1 MMKFLP
7 AFALLFVL
15 SSFAIGAQPNVILI
29 VTDDQGYG
37 DMSVHGHPWLD
48 TPNLDRLHDEG
59 ISLDDYHVDPYC
71 TPTRAALMTGRYSV
85 RVGAWAVT
93 EGRQLLNPNETTMAD
108 VFAVSGYRTGMFGK
122 WHLGDAFP
130 YAPRYRG
137 FQDTVHHLAGG
148 VDEIGNPVGN
158 DYFDDIY
165 YRNGVAEKFEGYC
178 TDVFFDETLRFIEEG
193 KTSNFELPFFIYLPL
208 NAMHGPLTVDSRYSD
223 PFLAKGLHESLSTF
237 LGMVQNF
244 DENLGRLLDS
254 LDDWGIDENTIIVFM
269 GDNGTGGGYD
279 PRTGRGFNAG
289 MRDKKGS
296 TYEGGHRVA
305 CFIRWP
311 AALEGGKSVEALTAH
326 LDWLP
331 TLVEFCDLKAPGNL
345 SFDGKSIARLLQD
358 DAKDWGER
366 ALFVN
371 RQGDQLEM
379 WNPGVDPKVKYPSR
393 AVLTERWR
401 LVNAELYDIV
411 QDPGQQRD
419 VANQYPEVVENLNL
433 AYREHFE
440 SVTSHGGKYTSFFI
454 GSPEENPT
462 RFTTRDWHHTDGEVI
477 WKMSLVEDDSLF
489 VNGFWAM
496 DAQQAGRYNIRL
508 SRFPKDA
515 EQPIGA
521 SKARIRLGE
530 YAEEKD
536 LQPTDAFVDFEME
549 LPRGE
554 SLLQTWFTDA
564 ETQRERGA
572 YYVWVEYLGR

>member
-1 MMKFLP
+1 
-7 AFALLFVL
+7 
-15 SSFAIGAQPNVILI
+15 
-29 VTDDQGYG
+29 
-37 DMSVHGHPWLD
+37 
-48 TPNLDRLHDEG
+48 
-59 ISLDDYHVDPYC
+59 
-71 TPTRAALMTGRYSV
+71 
-85 RVGAWAVT
+85 
-93 EGRQLLNPNETTMAD
+93 MAD
-108 VFAVSGYRTGMFGK
+108 VFTASGYRTGMFGK
-122 WHLGDAFP
+122 WHLGDAYP

-137 FQDTVHHLAGG
+137 FQDTVHHLAE

-165 YRNGVAEKFEGYC
+165 YRYGVAENFEGYC
-178 TDVFFDETLRFIEEG
+178 TDAFFDETLRFIDEG
-193 KTSNFELPFFIYLPL
+193 KASGFDKPFFIYLPL
-208 NAMHGPLTVDSRYSD
+208 NAMHGPLTVDSSYSD
-223 PFLAKGLHESLSTF
+223 PFLARGLHESLSKF

-254 LDDWGIDENTIIVFM
+254 LDEWGIDENTIIVFM

-311 AALEGGKSVEALTAH
+311 GTLEGGGSVEELTAH

-331 TLVEFCDLKAPGNL
+331 TFVVFCDLKTPENS
-345 SFDGKSIARLLQD
+345 SFDGKSIAALLKGE
-358 DAKDWGER
+358 ARNWVER

-371 RQGDQLEM
+371 RQADQLEM
-379 WNPGVDPKVKYPSR
+379 WHPGVDPKAKYPSR
-393 AVLTERWR
+393 TVLTERWR

-411 QDPGQQRD
+411 QDPGQQSN
-419 VANQYPEVVENLNL
+419 VAKQYPEVVENLNK

-440 SVTSHGGKYTSFFI
+440 DVTSHGGKYTPFFI
-454 GSPEENPT
+454 GSPNENPT
-462 RFTTRDWHHTDGEVI
+462 RFTTRDWHHTDGGVI

-489 VNGFWAM
+489 VNGFWAL

-515 EQPIGA
+515 ERPIGA
-521 SKARIRLGE
+521 SKARIRMGE
-530 YAEEKD
+530 YADEKD
-536 LQPTDAFVDFEME
+536 LQPTDTFINFEME
-549 LPRGE
+549 LPKGE
-554 SLLQTWFTDA
+554 TLLQTWFTDA

-572 YYVWVEYLGR
+572 YYVWVEYLDK

>member
-1 MMKFLP
+1 MKLFPSL
-7 AFALLFVL
+7 AIVFVL
-15 SSFAIGAQPNVILI
+15 SSLAISAQPNVILI

-48 TPNLDRLHDEG
+48 TPNLDRLHNEG

-93 EGRQLLNPNETTMAD
+93 EGRQLLNHDETTMAD
-108 VFAVSGYRTGMFGK
+108 VFAASGYRTGMFGK
-122 WHLGDAFP
+122 WHLGDAYP

-178 TDVFFDETLRFIEEG
+178 TDVFFDETLRFIDEG
-193 KTSNFELPFFIYLPL
+193 KASGFDKPFFIYLPL
-208 NAMHGPLTVDSRYSD
+208 NAMHGPLTVDSSYSD
-223 PFLAKGLHESLSTF
+223 PFLARGLHESLSKF

-254 LDDWGIDENTIIVFM
+254 LDEWGIDENTIIVFM

-311 AALEGGKSVEALTAH
+311 GTLEGGGSVEELTAH

-331 TLVEFCDLKAPGNL
+331 TFVEFCDLKTSENS
-345 SFDGKSIARLLQD
+345 SFDGKSIAALLKGE
-358 DAKDWGER
+358 ARSWGER

-371 RQGDQLEM
+371 RQADQLEM
-379 WNPGVDPKVKYPSR
+379 WHPGVDPKAKYPSR
-393 AVLTERWR
+393 TVLTERWR

-454 GSPEENPT
+454 GSPKENPT
-462 RFTTRDWHHTDGEVI
+462 RFTTRDWHHTDGGVI
-477 WKMSLVEDDSLF
+477 WKMSLVEDDSVF

-496 DAQQAGRYNIRL
+496 DAQQEGRYNIRL

-554 SLLQTWFTDA
+554 TLLQTWFTDA